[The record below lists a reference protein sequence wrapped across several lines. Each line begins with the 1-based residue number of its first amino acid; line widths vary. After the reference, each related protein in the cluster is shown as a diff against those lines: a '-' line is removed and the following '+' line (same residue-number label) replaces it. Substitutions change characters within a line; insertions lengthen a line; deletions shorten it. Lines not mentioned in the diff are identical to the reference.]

1 LRVNYLLIL
10 GCVGL
15 SLWAWRQDSNF
26 IDTNFVFSWNNL
38 LAGRVWTLVTAL
50 FLHASPA
57 HLFGN
62 MLFLFVFGNTLEKMI
77 GRDYHLLVFFVGGF
91 TAFLLPPA
99 LGIYGPDTGMLGAS
113 AAIFTLAACVMLMN
127 PLKFSF
133 LFMAPQGL
141 VAIFYFAYNLII
153 VATPSIAS
161 GLGYDPS
168 IAYIAHII
176 GFTVGIPFGIAW
188 SKRWPRNLLVTLG
201 LFGIYLA
208 ILAILATFFGLRV
221 PLGVL

>member
-15 SLWAWRQDSNF
+15 SLWAWQQDPNF

-38 LAGRVWTLVTAL
+38 LAGRVWTLFTAL
-50 FLHASPA
+50 FLHASPT

-77 GRDYHLLVFFVGGF
+77 GRDYHLAVFFIGGF

-99 LGIYGPDTGMLGAS
+99 LGLYAPDTGMLGAS

-141 VAIFYFAYNLII
+141 VAMFYFLYNVALVYDPTLI
-153 VATPSIAS
+153 P
-161 GLGYDPS
+161 GLGYDPN
-168 IAYIAHII
+168 IAYIAHVI

-188 SKRWPRNLLVTLG
+188 SKRWPRNLLITLG
-201 LFGIYLA
+201 LFAIYLA
-208 ILAILATFFGLRV
+208 ILAILATFFGLRL
-221 PLGVL
+221 PLGLL

>member
-1 LRVNYLLIL
+1 MRVNYLLIL

-15 SLWAWRQDSNF
+15 SLWAWQQDPNF
-26 IDTNFVFSWNNL
+26 IDANFVFSWNNL

-77 GRDYHLLVFFVGGF
+77 GRDYHLMVFFVGGF
-91 TAFLLPPA
+91 TAFILPPA
-99 LGIYGPDTGMLGAS
+99 LGIYTPDTGMLGAS

-153 VATPSIAS
+153 VTTPAIAS

-188 SKRWPRNLLVTLG
+188 GERWKRNLLVTLG
-201 LFGIYLA
+201 LFAIYLA
-208 ILAILATFFGLRV
+208 IIALLATFFGLRV